1 MPKPSPTAQRPWT
14 YHDLAGELI
23 ARGIPPY
30 LIDGKA
36 VDFAAPTVEAAT
48 ASVELDAWY
57 HDHDHEQE
65 DDDWQDEELH
75 RLLTEH

>member
-1 MPKPSPTAQRPWT
+1 MTPWT

-23 ARGIPPY
+23 ARGIPPD

-36 VDFAAPTVEAAT
+36 IDFTAPTVEAAV
-48 ASVELDAWY
+48 AGVELDAWY
-57 HDHDHEQE
+57 HDNECE